1 MSKKAEDLSLH
12 STQRAAERQAHKRCH
27 SEISQQGKHYWRSV
41 PGTVGEMQEKQRLG
55 DFLKKNLKLFHKP
68 YLSGS
73 DETLVSCQ
81 IILSPDFSQGP
92 RTAS

>member
-1 MSKKAEDLSLH
+1 MSSH
-12 STQRAAERQAHKRCH
+12 STQRAAERQARKKRH
-27 SEISQQGKHYWRSV
+27 SEISQRGKRYWRSV

-73 DETLVSCQ
+73 EETLVSCQ
-81 IILSPDFSQGP
+81 IILSPDFSQRP